1 MYARSHPLSIARSTP
16 QTVSVADATVED
28 FAHPKVLKQ
37 ELVYFAWARLFTSKP
52 PKGYVWSNKGT
63 LKTYATMPT
72 SMITEAV
79 QLRARPV
86 IIERP
91 DDPAAGP
98 ALIPQAA
105 PHPVVIPRVLH
116 AAGNVHLATQPLA
129 STMLDDA
136 KWCGDASAAV
146 TSSALAGG
154 EHPFGISGPR
164 ANNAVIAVAARLD
177 AHMRDRVDGPKRK
190 HACWNMVSDNISRIV
205 AILELGGR
213 LRRTVKATDS
223 KQTLLSLPSM
233 GTHLDAATNPDVHG
247 SYLQFDVDDQMFVR
261 SGKVVGRGI
270 AERNKEH
277 AAASR
282 AGSAASKGS
291 KFYQQYPS
299 VRVGDGR
306 AWEDLKVLVGIG
318 WDSTNE
324 AAIAALCDES
334 EGGVLV
340 WSKESLAMA
349 GRLNMARDDT
359 APLTPKAKKLAAQVK
374 KLNVIGYLFEIVL
387 ELCIGVDDNVS
398 VSAGFEAFFAGR

>member
-63 LKTYATMPT
+63 LKTYATMPK

-79 QLRARPV
+79 QLRAHPV

-146 TSSALAGG
+146 TSSALAVQR
-154 EHPFGISGPR
+154 R
-164 ANNAVIAVAARLD
+164 ASVWHQRTPCQQCCHRSCRSSRCSHARPCRRTQAQARL
-177 AHMRDRVDGPKRK
+177 
-190 HACWNMVSDNISRIV
+190 
-205 AILELGGR
+205 LE
-213 LRRTVKATDS
+213 
-223 KQTLLSLPSM
+223 
-233 GTHLDAATNPDVHG
+233 HG
-247 SYLQFDVDDQMFVR
+247 Q
-261 SGKVVGRGI
+261 
-270 AERNKEH
+270 
-277 AAASR
+277 
-282 AGSAASKGS
+282 
-291 KFYQQYPS
+291 
-299 VRVGDGR
+299 
-306 AWEDLKVLVGIG
+306 
-318 WDSTNE
+318 
-324 AAIAALCDES
+324 
-334 EGGVLV
+334 
-340 WSKESLAMA
+340 
-349 GRLNMARDDT
+349 
-359 APLTPKAKKLAAQVK
+359 
-374 KLNVIGYLFEIVL
+374 
-387 ELCIGVDDNVS
+387 
-398 VSAGFEAFFAGR
+398 

>member
-1 MYARSHPLSIARSTP
+1 
-16 QTVSVADATVED
+16 
-28 FAHPKVLKQ
+28 
-37 ELVYFAWARLFTSKP
+37 
-52 PKGYVWSNKGT
+52 
-63 LKTYATMPT
+63 
-72 SMITEAV
+72 
-79 QLRARPV
+79 
-86 IIERP
+86 
-91 DDPAAGP
+91 
-98 ALIPQAA
+98 
-105 PHPVVIPRVLH
+105 
-116 AAGNVHLATQPLA
+116 
-129 STMLDDA
+129 
-136 KWCGDASAAV
+136 
-146 TSSALAGG
+146 
-154 EHPFGISGPR
+154 
-164 ANNAVIAVAARLD
+164 
-177 AHMRDRVDGPKRK
+177 MRDRVDGPKRK

-247 SYLQFDVDDQMFVR
+247 SYLHFDVDDQMFVR

-282 AGSAASKGS
+282 VGSAASKGS
-291 KFYQQYPS
+291 RFYQQYPS

-359 APLTPKAKKLAAQVK
+359 APLTPEAKKLAAQVK